1 MEEVLGWFAMIFIGG
16 AIVITV
22 VGFILWVLFAIL
34 ARIFSFVLLYWVV
47 SFIVSIIIGIARGVM
62 IPVRVLTGKGKA
74 PFWQLRPDDVV
85 EGRAIPGKPA
95 GPNREYGWDSA
106 WPNYLP
112 YQALQDGRAVGR
124 ETALITSGYWSW
136 IREKVAAKGPGTAP
150 ITTSGK
156 AVVAARATTRWV
168 PRAFWYMLMLPIY
181 IGWWLGVWVSV
192 LAWVALM
199 ALVGGLT
206 VFVQQVVLWGYRL
219 FDVLTRR
226 RKKASLKCTKCY
238 GESTLPGY
246 RCSKKG
252 CDVVHWTTLPGPL
265 GLFTR
270 RCSCGTRLPNTVRG
284 AAAKLGTVCPF
295 CGSDVTA
302 GSGLRHTIQ
311 IPVIGSIGAGK
322 SRLLDAATVELSS
335 VIKGLGGKVTP
346 LDDSAGAF
354 LEAAGDRMRQHAM
367 TPKTPDG
374 DTPVGLPFVVQHG
387 KAVVEAQIMDVAG
400 EAFATWETSA
410 NLRYLDNA
418 DALLF
423 VLDPLGIPDVND
435 QFRRSRFAREV
446 LVAVGDQEE
455 AYGAPIDR
463 MRADQVPINRR
474 DLGVV
479 LTKGDILQQL
489 PIAKKLAE
497 PTSET
502 VRDWLIE
509 VGCDLLVRRFE
520 KDFRSVTYFLVDSM
534 TPRDQDDSMNPW
546 WVLDWVMHTS
556 GTAVRPG
563 EARRAAV
570 KAAEAAAAA
579 KAARE
584 AAATAAA
591 AASAQQNE
599 LKTKV

>member
-1 MEEVLGWFAMIFIGG
+1 MEEVFGWLAFIVIGG
-16 AIVITV
+16 AIVGT
-22 VGFILWVLFAIL
+22 LVLFAVWILVAIL
-34 ARIFSFVLLYWVV
+34 ARIFSLVLLYWVV
-47 SFIVSIIIGIARGVM
+47 SFLISGIIGIARGVI

-74 PFWQLRPDDVV
+74 PFWQLRPEDVV
-85 EGRAIPGKPA
+85 EGRAIAVKPT

-112 YQALQDGRAVGR
+112 FQALQDGRAVSR
-124 ETALITSGYWSW
+124 EAALITGGYWSW
-136 IREKVAAKGPGTAP
+136 IREKVASKPSGTAP
-150 ITTSGK
+150 TTTSGK
-156 AVVAARATTRWV
+156 VARATGATARWF
-168 PRAFWYMLMLPIY
+168 PKFLWYLMMLPIFL
-181 IGWWLGVWVSV
+181 GWALGIWMSV
-192 LAWVALM
+192 LAWLALM
-199 ALVGGLT
+199 AIVGGLI
-206 VFVQQVVLWGYRL
+206 VVLQQLTLTGYRL

-226 RKKASLKCTKCY
+226 SKKASLKCPKCY

-246 RCSKKG
+246 HCSNEE
-252 CDVVHWTTLPGPL
+252 CDVLHWTMLPGAL

-284 AAAKLGTVCPF
+284 AAAKLTAVCPF
-295 CGSDVTA
+295 CQTDVVA

-322 SRLLDAATVELSS
+322 SRLLDAATVKLSS
-335 VIKGLGGKVTP
+335 VIGGLGGKVTP
-346 LDDSAGAF
+346 LDARAGAY
-354 LEAAGDRMRQHAM
+354 LEAAGDRIAQRAM

-374 DTPVGLPFVVQHG
+374 DTPVGLPFIVQHG

-435 QFRRSRFAREV
+435 QFGRSRLAHEV

-463 MRADQVPINRR
+463 MRADQIPINRR

-489 PIAKKLAE
+489 PIGQNLTGA
-497 PTSET
+497 TST
-502 VRDWLIE
+502 SVRDWLIE

-534 TPRDQDDSMNPW
+534 TDRDQDDPMNPW
-546 WVLDWVMHTS
+546 WVFDWVMRTC
-556 GTAVRPG
+556 GTAVKPG
-563 EARRAAV
+563 EARRAAIAAAV
-570 KAAEAAAAA
+570 AAAEA
-579 KAARE
+579 AARE
-584 AAATAAA
+584 AAAVE
-591 AASAQQNE
+591 QNDQA
-599 LKTKV
+599 TKV